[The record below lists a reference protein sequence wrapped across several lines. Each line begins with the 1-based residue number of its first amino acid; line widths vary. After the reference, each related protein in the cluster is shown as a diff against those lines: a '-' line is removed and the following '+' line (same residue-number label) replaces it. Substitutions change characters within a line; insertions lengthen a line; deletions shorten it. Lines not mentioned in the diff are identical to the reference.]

1 MLEKSSNT
9 DACNRTVEA
18 ANRTKSTQLKP
29 TITEL
34 ITITIPTTT
43 YPKIKTREF
52 SKWMIFLLWT

>member
-1 MLEKSSNT
+1 MLEEPFNT
-9 DACNRTVEA
+9 DTCNRTDEA

-43 YPKIKTREF
+43 YPKIK
-52 SKWMIFLLWT
+52 